1 MKSLRFTLALISAGL
16 ASPALAGP
24 NCSSFFANADGSW
37 SPTHPFMFATPTSET
52 QLMPSDRIL
61 PQMTGAQGVLARYLN
76 ARCRF
81 ERPTVGPGRIPLI
94 P

>member
-1 MKSLRFTLALISAGL
+1 
-16 ASPALAGP
+16 
-24 NCSSFFANADGSW
+24 
-37 SPTHPFMFATPTSET
+37 MFATPTSET
-52 QLMPSDRIL
+52 QIMPSDRML

-81 ERPTVGPGRIPLI
+81 ERPTVGPGRIPLT